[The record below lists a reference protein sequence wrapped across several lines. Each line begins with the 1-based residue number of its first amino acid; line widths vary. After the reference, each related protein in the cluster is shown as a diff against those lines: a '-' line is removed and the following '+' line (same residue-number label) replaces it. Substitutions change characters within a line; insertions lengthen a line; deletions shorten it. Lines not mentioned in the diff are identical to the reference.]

1 MSTNLFVFVKSKVS
15 IVDVVACYT
24 TLKKIGN
31 YLKGAC
37 PFHHEKTAS
46 FTVTPHKEIFYC
58 FGCQMGGDVISFI
71 EKIENISPIEAIKHL
86 SQKYNFALPE
96 YSGSKE
102 TVTVSEKE
110 HYYLLCSTVALWC
123 HQQLLACPD
132 ALEYTKKRGIT
143 QDTLKLFLIGY
154 FPSGVAAIRSLG
166 QFLKEKNILLQDVV
180 AAKIIA
186 PNTRGNGFYSSF
198 EDRIMFPIKDHLGHF
213 CAFGGRIFR
222 HNDDRPKYYNSHD
235 HVYFSKSELVFGL
248 DNARKAAQTT
258 NTLFLMEGYFDVVI
272 ASQYGYTN
280 SVATLGTSFSA
291 DHLKLLS
298 RYAEKMYIMY
308 DGDDAGQKATLKL
321 TELCWNANRDLFV
334 IRLPAHEDPASFLV
348 AGGKFDPLIEQAQ
361 DIFLFFI
368 QELTKDFFAK
378 TLQERLSLLRKVLEG
393 LARLEDPLKKDLLL
407 QKASVSCGI
416 SQATLKDYLAKIQS
430 KNVEKTVQPVVL
442 PKAVRVYEANEFS
455 LLEKRLF
462 CVILH
467 KDIPISHEEKQELR
481 DMLPVYLQ
489 QISVKIE
496 QEGSFSALTET
507 ERTITSS
514 ILVEAEV
521 STLSHDPQE
530 HERVLAYFRK
540 KMWTQ
545 QVQKLKAELAQAQQS
560 GDTTII
566 RKLLVQ
572 FELLKKKTIT

>member
-1 MSTNLFVFVKSKVS
+1 MNSNLFVFVKSKVS
-15 IVDVVACYT
+15 IVDVVSSYT
-24 TLKKIGN
+24 TLKKLGN
-31 YLKGAC
+31 YLKGVC

-96 YSGSKE
+96 YNGSKE

-110 HYYLLCSTVALWC
+110 QYYLLCSTVALWC
-123 HQQLLACPD
+123 HQQLLNSAE
-132 ALEYTKKRGIT
+132 ALAYTKKRGLT
-143 QDTLKLFLIGY
+143 QETLKQFLIGY
-154 FPSGVAAIRSLG
+154 FPSGLAAMRSLG

-180 AAKIIA
+180 AAKIIS
-186 PNTRGNGFYSSF
+186 PNIRGNGFYSSF
-198 EDRIMFPIKDHLGHF
+198 EERIMFPIKDHLGHF

-222 HNDDRPKYYNSHD
+222 DNDDRPKYYNSHD
-235 HVYFSKSELVFGL
+235 HVYFAKSELVFGL
-248 DNARKAAQTT
+248 DHARKTAQTT
-258 NTLFLMEGYFDVVI
+258 NTLFLMEGYFDVVV
-272 ASQYGYTN
+272 AAQYGYAN

-308 DGDDAGQKATLKL
+308 DGDSAGQKATLKL

-334 IRLPAHEDPASFLV
+334 IRLPENEDPASFLV
-348 AGGKFDPLIEQAQ
+348 GGGRFDLLIEQAQ
-361 DIFLFFI
+361 DIFLFFV
-368 QELTKDFFAK
+368 QELTKDFFSK
-378 TLQERLSLLRKVLEG
+378 TLQERLSLLRKLLEG
-393 LARLEDPLKKDLLL
+393 VARLEDPLKKDLLL

-416 SQATLKDYLAKIQS
+416 SQATLKDYLSKIQS
-430 KNVEKTVQPVVL
+430 KNIEKVAQPVVL
-442 PKAVRVYEANEFS
+442 AKTVRPYEANEFS

-467 KDIPISHEEKQELR
+467 KDIPITYEEKQELR
-481 DMLPVYLQ
+481 GLLPVYLQ
-489 QISVKIE
+489 EISAKIE
-496 QEGSFSALTET
+496 QEGSLSALSEI
-507 ERTITSS
+507 ERNITSN
-514 ILVEAEV
+514 ILVEAEIN
-521 STLSHDPQE
+521 TLSHDPHE
-530 HERVLAYFRK
+530 YERVLAYFRK

-545 QVQKLKAELAQAQQS
+545 QVQKLKAELAHAQQS

>member
-1 MSTNLFVFVKSKVS
+1 MSTNLFAFVKSKVS
-15 IVDVVACYT
+15 IVDVASSYT
-24 TLKKIGN
+24 TLKKLGN
-31 YLKGAC
+31 YLKGSC
-37 PFHHEKTAS
+37 PFHNEKTAS

-96 YSGSKE
+96 YNGHKE

-110 HYYLLCSTVALWC
+110 QYYLLCSTIALWC
-123 HQQLLACPD
+123 HKQLLSSPE
-132 ALEYTKKRGIT
+132 ALAYTKKRGLSEET
-143 QDTLKLFLIGY
+143 VKQFLIGY
-154 FPSGVAAIRSLG
+154 FPSGLTAIRSLG

-198 EDRIMFPIKDHLGHF
+198 EERIIFPIKDHLGNF
-213 CAFGGRIFR
+213 CAFGGRVFR
-222 HNDDRPKYYNSHD
+222 ENDDRPKYYNSHD
-235 HVYFSKSELVFGL
+235 HIYFSKSELVFGL
-248 DNARKAAQTT
+248 DNARKKAQTT

-272 ASQYGYTN
+272 ASQYGYAH

-308 DGDDAGQKATLKL
+308 DGDSAGQKATLKL

-334 IRLPAHEDPASFLV
+334 IRLPHDEDPASFLV
-348 AGGKFDPLIEQAQ
+348 GGKNFDILIEQAQ

-368 QELTKDFFAK
+368 QELTKDFFSK
-378 TLQERLSLLRKVLEG
+378 TLQERLSLLKKLLEG
-393 LARLEDPLKKDLLL
+393 VSRLEDPLKKDLLL
-407 QKASVSCGI
+407 QKASASSGI
-416 SQATLKDYLAKIQS
+416 SQATLKDYLTKIQS
-430 KNVEKTVQPVVL
+430 KNIEKTVGQTL
-442 PKAVRVYEANEFS
+442 PEKTVRSYEASQFS

-467 KDIPISHEEKQELR
+467 KDIPISYEEKKELR
-481 DMLPVYLQ
+481 DALPLCLQ
-489 QISVKIE
+489 EISIKIE
-496 QEGSFSALTET
+496 EKCSFSALTEA
-507 ERTITSS
+507 ERALTSK
-514 ILVEAEV
+514 ILVEAEID
-521 STLSHDPQE
+521 TLSHDPQE
-530 HERVLAYFRK
+530 YERVLVYFRK

-545 QVQKLKAELAQAQQS
+545 QVQKLKAELSQAQQN
-560 GDTTII
+560 GDNTII
-566 RKLLVQ
+566 KKLLVQ